1 MLSQLFK
8 VPWVGIEPTL
18 QRNRILN
25 PAYLM
30 VNLAKYTYNQLINKY
45 LILIDFI

>member
-1 MLSQLFK
+1 MLKGFCTPGGNRTHTPK
-8 VPWVGIEPTL
+8 NWV
-18 QRNRILN
+18 LN